1 MAQISCKAH
10 ESQFRVYRP
19 FFFPGWWGDFFI
31 FHYFIRF
38 HYWPKMRVEM
48 EINATKKFS
57 RKVGTRKVRKEPGFA
72 SKLWIYMFYKQ
83 KYMFPIAKTGENTDT
98 LKIMNYFGI
107 FENLTRVFLV
117 SKKWRGRGT
126 INSESTFMRSIS
138 FFIFAGTLNINK
150 IQQLVLDSFV

>member
-1 MAQISCKAH
+1 MIDLWWHHDSN
-10 ESQFRVYRP
+10 QFLFVRPMKVNSEFIVP
-19 FFFPGWWGDFFI
+19 FFFQVGEVTFSFFI

-126 INSESTFMRSIS
+126 INSESTFTR
-138 FFIFAGTLNINK
+138 LINCHSTM
-150 IQQLVLDSFV
+150 IINT